1 MYLIHC
7 TLIEMWVRKHL
18 KKEKAY
24 LCTLSKDQAKR
35 YSSKQA
41 ALDAISRIPKAWR
54 EHMEV
59 VRER

>member
-1 MYLIHC
+1 MYMIHC
-7 TLIEMWVRKHL
+7 TLIEMWVRKYL
-18 KKEKAY
+18 RKENAY
-24 LCTLSKDQAKR
+24 LCTLSKREAKR

-59 VRER
+59 VHER